1 MTHDVAVIILN
12 YRTPGLTRDC
22 LESLEGEVE
31 PGVVV
36 VVVDNASRDGSAET
50 IERVIAERSWSSWA
64 RVLRSP
70 VNGGF
75 AAGNNLGIRSVD
87 ARAYVLLN
95 SDTLVRPGALRAL
108 RAAMASHP
116 RAGIIGGGTLT
127 AKGIRDPSS
136 FRFVVPLTEL
146 LRAADLHPLT
156 HLLQRFHPLL
166 PESRGPTEVD
176 WVGFACV
183 LVRRELVEAIGPLD
197 EGYFMY
203 FEDVDYCRRARDAGW
218 TVMHWP
224 EAKIVHLLGGSS
236 GVTEREKLRRRAPR
250 YYYEA
255 RARYFAK
262 FHGRVGLW
270 LANALWWAGRVVSLS
285 REALGR
291 APVHR
296 EHEALDIWIGAAD
309 PLGRRRGAAR

>member
-1 MTHDVAVIILN
+1 MIDLAVIVLN
-12 YRTPGLTRDC
+12 FRTAELTCGC
-22 LESLEGEVE
+22 LETLAGEIE
-31 PGVVV
+31 PGVEV
-36 VVVDNASRDGSAET
+36 VVVDNASDDGSAAA
-50 IERVIAERSWSSWA
+50 IERVVAARSWRWA

-108 RAAMASHP
+108 RDALRTHP
-116 RAGIIGGGTLT
+116 RAGVVGAGTLT
-127 AKGIRDPSS
+127 SAGARDPSS
-136 FRFVVPLTEL
+136 FRFIVPATEL
-146 LRAADLHPLT
+146 LRAANTGPLT
-156 HLLQRFHPLL
+156 RLLARFHPGL
-166 PESRGPTEVD
+166 PESGRAEEVD

-183 LVRRELVEAIGPLD
+183 AIRRELIEEIGLLD

-203 FEDVDYCRRARDAGW
+203 FEDVDYCRRARQAGW
-218 TVMHWP
+218 TVLHWP
-224 EAKIVHLLGGSS
+224 EAKIVHLLGGTS
-236 GVTEREKLRRRAPR
+236 GVTDEARRRRRAPR

-255 RARYFAK
+255 RARYFGK
-262 FHGRVGLW
+262 FHGRAGLW
-270 LANALWWAGRVVSLS
+270 LANALWWAGRLVSLA

-296 EHEALDIWIGAAD
+296 EREALDIWIGAAD
-309 PLGRRRGAAR
+309 PLASRRGEPR